1 MEKFTLKMVEHKDR
15 YDTSAVHKYPHDKE
29 YYYLGHTFITF
40 KKDNTFYNVYATIYM
55 DTDWKENKQ
64 IYIRESKSF
73 DEEFNIL
80 DKEEIIEI
88 TDDCD
93 KEFTNFTI
101 RIKDPV
107 TREWYDGVGLSLKN
121 NENSTFIS
129 KENAQAFIE
138 YAKTL
143 NLDYV
148 LAN

>member
-1 MEKFTLKMVEHKDR
+1 MFTQL
-15 YDTSAVHKYPHDKE
+15 
-29 YYYLGHTFITF
+29 
-40 KKDNTFYNVYATIYM
+40 YM